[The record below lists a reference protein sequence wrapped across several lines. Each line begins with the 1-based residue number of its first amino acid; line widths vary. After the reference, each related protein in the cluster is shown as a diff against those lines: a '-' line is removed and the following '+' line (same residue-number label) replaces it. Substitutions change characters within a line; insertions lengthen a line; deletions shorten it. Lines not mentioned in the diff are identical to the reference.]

1 MMMPK
6 PSEALKLTKMLQ
18 FDQFFI
24 WKHLKGTANVARIY
38 FSKRETYTVTAIVCR
53 KRLFKKKGQDGES
66 VVHKRQTYNV
76 RINLKTRTIVLRI
89 QPGI

>member
-1 MMMPK
+1 MMPK
-6 PSEALKLTKMLQ
+6 PGEASKLTKMLQ

-24 WKHLKGTANVARIY
+24 WKYLNGTANIPRIH
-38 FSKRETYTVTAIVCR
+38 FSKRETYTVTAIVRR

-66 VVHKRQTYNV
+66 VVHKRRTYNV

>member
-53 KRLFKKKGQDGES
+53 KRLFKKKRARRRKCGSQKAS
-66 VVHKRQTYNV
+66 LQC
-76 RINLKTRTIVLRI
+76 
-89 QPGI
+89 